1 MFESYQEEEKIIKKI
16 QNGEDL
22 PGLTDMQQAEM
33 NGLYTALKEID
44 NEYEDRDPDGE
55 DVEDTWQKLKFEAG
69 REALQ
74 DAYDRIVGEAH
85 NLYIYFLESNGEDEE
100 AEDAAD

>member
-33 NGLYTALKEID
+33 NGLYIALKELD
-44 NEYEDRDPDGE
+44 NEY
-55 DVEDTWQKLKFEAG
+55 
-69 REALQ
+69 
-74 DAYDRIVGEAH
+74 
-85 NLYIYFLESNGEDEE
+85 EE